1 MSSRSISAIPKRL
14 FSASLSSALSLGLVV
29 GTGLSA
35 YATEAIKNRLVT
47 YQDEGKTLFAL
58 SLLPTHEFAAKSAP
72 QVAVVVDTSA
82 SQNGDF
88 RTDSIAIAQS
98 IVEAL
103 PASAMVSLLAC
114 DVDAIVLSKAVA
126 PSSESLAEG
135 FKRLEMRIP
144 LGTTDLAG
152 ALRAASKELGNQP
165 DSSIVYIG
173 DGMHLC
179 NLLNTA
185 EFESLIN
192 EMRGTRTSVSSIA
205 IGPKTDC
212 ELLSTISNHTGG
224 KIFVRQGIT
233 DATCQQIGDAL
244 AKVAVQPVFWPTKS
258 NWPSG
263 VANYLPAQLPPLRL
277 DRDSIVLGSLK
288 SDSVEGNLQ
297 LDGIVGGQ
305 LSSMRWDLK
314 SEPSNP
320 DFAFLSQV
328 VSKSMPNAGLMMPTA
343 GSDALQELGMVLANS
358 SDQLVKDA
366 RFALNSG
373 DTSAAISI
381 AKEAIKRSPNN
392 LAASNILNAAEQ
404 TSKPA
409 KPVKSRGSEPN
420 GASPKIVKFIS
431 AQIPEDP
438 FADPPATPVAP
449 VQVAPAP
456 SKNNPFSDD
465 VPLDSVGSQR
475 SDPFSELSN
484 AGDLLAEDEGLRR
497 AIAQQLEAQVKSEL
511 SQARKSRD
519 PSGTKMGLKALQDQI
534 RRSPELDAAGR
545 SRLESQI
552 ASAIQAAA
560 RAEVNQKEQISRT
573 EAVQSSQ
580 SASKRLL
587 AESDR
592 RTSTVQQL
600 VERYNSLMAQQM
612 YSQANNEI
620 APQITAIDRDSIVDR
635 VTNIESNMASNQS
648 LIMDAVKRR
657 NRAFVDSLYLNEL
670 ALVPF
675 VDDPPVV

>member
-14 FSASLSSALSLGLVV
+14 FSATLSSALSLGLVV

-35 YATEAIKNRLVT
+35 YSTEAIKNRLVT
-47 YQDEGKTLFAL
+47 YQDDGKTLFAL
-58 SLLPTHEFAAKSAP
+58 SLLPTQEFAAKSSP

-103 PASAMVSLLAC
+103 PASAMVTLLAC

-126 PSSESLAEG
+126 PTSESLAEG
-135 FKRLEMRIP
+135 FKKLEMRIP

-152 ALRAASKELGNQP
+152 ALRAAAKELDSQP

-192 EMRGTRTSVSSIA
+192 EMRRTRTSVSSIA

-212 ELLSTISNHTGG
+212 ELLATISNHTGG
-224 KIFVRQGIT
+224 KVFVRQGIT

-244 AKVAVQPVFWPTKS
+244 AKVALEPVFWPSKS
-258 NWPSG
+258 NWPTG
-263 VANYLPAQLPPLRL
+263 VASYLPAQLPPLRL

-288 SDSVEGNLQ
+288 SDAVEGNLQ

-305 LSSMRWDLK
+305 PSSMRWDLK

-320 DFAFLSQV
+320 DFAFLAQV
-328 VSKSMPNAGLMMPTA
+328 ISKSTPNAGLMMPTA
-343 GSDALQELGMVLANS
+343 GSDALQELGTVLANS

-373 DTSAAISI
+373 DTSAAINI

-392 LAASNILNAAEQ
+392 LAAQNILNAAEQ

-409 KPVKSRGSEPN
+409 KPVRSFAENGEVHFCTNSRRS
-420 GASPKIVKFIS
+420 ICR
-431 AQIPEDP
+431 
-438 FADPPATPVAP
+438 PAIDA
-449 VQVAPAP
+449 
-456 SKNNPFSDD
+456 
-465 VPLDSVGSQR
+465 
-475 SDPFSELSN
+475 
-484 AGDLLAEDEGLRR
+484 
-497 AIAQQLEAQVKSEL
+497 
-511 SQARKSRD
+511 
-519 PSGTKMGLKALQDQI
+519 SGTCSSCAGTRGTFQEQSI
-534 RRSPELDAAGR
+534 FRRCCC
-545 SRLESQI
+545 
-552 ASAIQAAA
+552 
-560 RAEVNQKEQISRT
+560 AECF
-573 EAVQSSQ
+573 
-580 SASKRLL
+580 
-587 AESDR
+587 
-592 RTSTVQQL
+592 
-600 VERYNSLMAQQM
+600 
-612 YSQANNEI
+612 
-620 APQITAIDRDSIVDR
+620 
-635 VTNIESNMASNQS
+635 VTT
-648 LIMDAVKRR
+648 
-657 NRAFVDSLYLNEL
+657 
-670 ALVPF
+670 
-675 VDDPPVV
+675 